1 MSTSLPQAARSVRS
15 SRSTTLTTTAVVL
28 AGIAPLGNA
37 AGFLEDSKASLE
49 TRNFYMNR
57 DFRDGPGD
65 EGTRGEVYRG
75 KPSGKWLLCHRGL
88 LKAWRKLG
96 VLGSVDGRRRSSAK
110 TPCSVVLGVQEQ
122 ESETTACR
130 LPCRRPQGLYV
141 RPAAPP

>member
-57 DFRDGPGD
+57 DFRDGPGQSKR
-65 EGTRGEVYRG
+65 EEWAQGFILNLQSGYTQGTVGF
-75 KPSGKWLLCHRGL
+75 GL
-88 LKAWRKLG
+88 DAMGMLG
-96 VLGSVDGRRRSSAK
+96 VKLDSAAAAAV
-110 TPCSVVLGVQEQ
+110 PDC
-122 ESETTACR
+122 
-130 LPCRRPQGLYV
+130 CRRIPT
-141 RPAAPP
+141 AARRTPTRNWA

>member
-37 AGFLEDSKASLE
+37 AGFLED
-49 TRNFYMNR
+49 R
-57 DFRDGPGD
+57 
-65 EGTRGEVYRG
+65 
-75 KPSGKWLLCHRGL
+75 
-88 LKAWRKLG
+88 KAWRKLG